1 MDDVQAFGARDEQVD
16 AMFPGRLGER
26 DRYKVAQ
33 ALAYIRQNP
42 RQYLT
47 QAGVKVVSFFFPWVF
62 AAKAWSPAHRAVDA
76 VFSIFLVVGAL
87 LALGSDEI
95 ARLHTATLLTMALTL
110 ALLSAFSLMDPDG
123 RFRVPAEVLL
133 LPLAPAG
140 WIQGLTKFRSS
151 FSL

>member
-1 MDDVQAFGARDEQVD
+1 MTNRADECRKL
-16 AMFPGRLGER
+16 AEKCM
-26 DRYKVAQ
+26 
-33 ALAYIRQNP
+33 ALAR
-42 RQYLT
+42 T
-47 QAGVKVVSFFFPWVF
+47 AGDP
-62 AAKAWSPAHRAVDA
+62 AAR
-76 VFSIFLVVGAL
+76 
-87 LALGSDEI
+87 
-95 ARLHTATLLTMALTL
+95 ATLLTMALTL